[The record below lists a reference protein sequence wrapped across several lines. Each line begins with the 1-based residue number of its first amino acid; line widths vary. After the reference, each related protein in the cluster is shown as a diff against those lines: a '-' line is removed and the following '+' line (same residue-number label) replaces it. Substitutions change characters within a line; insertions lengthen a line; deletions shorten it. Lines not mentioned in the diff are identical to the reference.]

1 MLYFDS
7 ANKLVDINTIYTP
20 VVDNFMWVLDLEQN
34 DFTLAPITMLL
45 EITTSSFEIIVDGL
59 PIVLPTNWY
68 VVIYDDEIGM
78 MDVVQISELMGRNFK
93 LFTYGLSDLMV
104 TGSTYMLNK
113 YTPKNVCV
121 MPNLNKKQLLCHP
134 INGEQWICIGPTEA
148 FAKKLKDM
156 YVGEII

>member
-7 ANKLVDINTIYTP
+7 ANKLVDIDTIYTP

-104 TGSTYMLNK
+104 TGIS
-113 YTPKNVCV
+113 
-121 MPNLNKKQLLCHP
+121 
-134 INGEQWICIGPTEA
+134 
-148 FAKKLKDM
+148 
-156 YVGEII
+156 